1 MLESVSELFN
11 SPSYA
16 APVEGT
22 LKSHLYS
29 QTSET
34 PLGRPVLLWLLP
46 FVFWFVHCP
55 TLQVTSHCFKQFAL
69 EAQRASSRVLTP
81 RGDRLDS
88 FLSLTPTSHGDKQKA
103 NTLVGTLKIKPPRSV
118 IYNVF
123 VGQQQKCNNVI
134 TLCDFIKMKIRLS
147 GKSCLFEADV
157 GPQCV

>member
-1 MLESVSELFN
+1 MLDSVSELFN

-46 FVFWFVHCP
+46 FLFWFVHCP

-81 RGDRLDS
+81 LWWPTG
-88 FLSLTPTSHGDKQKA
+88 FISLPHSHLTWRQTESKYSGCDLHHGA
-103 NTLVGTLKIKPPRSV
+103 SYIMSLWDNSG
-118 IYNVF
+118 
-123 VGQQQKCNNVI
+123 KCNNVI
-134 TLCDFIKMKIRLS
+134 TLCNFIKMKIRLS

>member
-1 MLESVSELFN
+1 MNFL
-11 SPSYA
+11 
-16 APVEGT
+16 
-22 LKSHLYS
+22 
-29 QTSET
+29 T
-34 PLGRPVLLWLLP
+34 PLRTQHLWRELRNPISIHRPVRRPLDVLCYFDCFPLCSDLSIALLYKWHPIVLNNLHWRHS
-46 FVFWFVHCP
+46 V
-55 TLQVTSHCFKQFAL
+55 LQAVCW
-69 EAQRASSRVLTP
+69 P
-81 RGDRLDS
+81 PCGDRLDS